1 MASFS
6 QICAIRSNTTKRTLR
21 NRVPMS
27 AFGGKADISRTFLN
41 VCFDPKRTWRQ
52 RGRPAL
58 SCLIDPFI
66 QIAKYSR
73 GRAPDVSAAERH
85 GVKTDGKP
93 VPVSTLTFMVLR
105 RHQESERHFKG
116 IVNLPLIEPNCKAR
130 PHTSEHRQDAMAE
143 GVM

>member
-1 MASFS
+1 MSASGV
-6 QICAIRSNTTKRTLR
+6 KRTCRLHCE
-21 NRVPMS
+21 MS
-27 AFGGKADISRTFLN
+27 T
-41 VCFDPKRTWRQ
+41 FDPKRTLRQ

-66 QIAKYSR
+66 QIAKYPR

-130 PHTSEHRQDAMAE
+130 PHPSEHWQDAMAE
-143 GVM
+143 RGHVNVEIADWLDKTAGKRNLLLGLA